1 MGTREG
7 PAMSEVLQALF
18 PGLRATPF
26 RLTSPRARSYNCIGF
41 AANAENNWWW
51 PEGDAPTI
59 YWPPG
64 APRELTVDAFAFVF
78 VLLGYTIG
86 GDDTHEPG
94 IEKVALFANAAGT
107 PTHAARQL
115 ASGRWTSKL
124 GEAEDI
130 EHELRALEGE
140 IYGTVALVLKRA
152 RQ

>member
-1 MGTREG
+1 M
-7 PAMSEVLQALF
+7 
-18 PGLRATPF
+18 TPF

-41 AANAENNWWW
+41 AANDEENWWW

-64 APRELTVDAFAFVF
+64 VPRELTLDAFAAVF
-78 VLLGYTIG
+78 VTLGCTIG
-86 GDDTHEPG
+86 GGDSHEPG
-94 IEKVALFANAAGT
+94 IEKVALFADAAGT
-107 PTHAARQL
+107 PTHAARHL
-115 ASGRWTSKL
+115 ASGRWASKL

-140 IYGTVALVLKRA
+140 IYGTVALILKRA